1 MPGYP
6 RLEAGIT
13 FSQSTELDY
22 SAARIHALQR
32 SIALAQRSDAST
44 TLSCRSSC
52 IALAFFAIESA
63 SVQIANHASALT
75 TSTLALLARCKNSAS
90 PALRAMSITSSAVD
104 VLVRDRNCISSRL
117 TDRANSIPGDGQHQP
132 LRVMAAYSCPV
143 FAASGSES
151 ILQSLAEV
159 ATLGN
164 ASEIGGPVCA
174 SGAGRPLRRL
184 HSGGARRSAVSS
196 GGSCA
201 GSRSTSNTRACMSDC
216 IHSWEGIS
224 CPTAAAAQSPCA
236 DGRRGRRYVSQSNF
250 ERNR

>member
-1 MPGYP
+1 MSGYP

-90 PALRAMSITSSAVD
+90 PALREPRRKDHALYYEFEEVGINKKYGYTSAADLIDLYPQFYFNS
-104 VLVRDRNCISSRL
+104 LSSHL
-117 TDRANSIPGDGQHQP
+117 
-132 LRVMAAYSCPV
+132 
-143 FAASGSES
+143 E
-151 ILQSLAEV
+151 
-159 ATLGN
+159 
-164 ASEIGGPVCA
+164 
-174 SGAGRPLRRL
+174 
-184 HSGGARRSAVSS
+184 
-196 GGSCA
+196 
-201 GSRSTSNTRACMSDC
+201 
-216 IHSWEGIS
+216 
-224 CPTAAAAQSPCA
+224 TAI
-236 DGRRGRRYVSQSNF
+236 R
-250 ERNR
+250 